1 MRCPAATVVDPERPV
16 LIALC
21 GLPFSGKSTLARR
34 LAERPGWV
42 WLETDE
48 IARKSHAAGATLPR
62 SRRDWVEVYRE
73 SYLRLEADLAAGRT
87 VVYDATNFR
96 RLMRDRLRQSAA
108 RWSAPVLVVVVDTPA
123 EVVAQRRRANL
134 GAQTRPNVPDAD
146 FDDVAARFQWPTP
159 DERPLRYDPEAPFDA
174 WFATMQAMLRCE
186 AFRTTAPPPGPVG
199 AVERRS
205 VRD

>member
-1 MRCPAATVVDPERPV
+1 VVDPERPV

-42 WLETDE
+42 WLETDA
-48 IARKSHAAGATLPR
+48 IARESRAADVTPPR

-96 RLMRDRLRQSAA
+96 RLMRDRLRQSSA
-108 RWSAPVLVVVVDTPA
+108 RWSAPMLVVVDTPA

-174 WFATMQAMLRCE
+174 WFVTMQAMLRRE
-186 AFRTTAPPPGPVG
+186 ASGTAAPPPD
-199 AVERRS
+199 RS
-205 VRD
+205 GR